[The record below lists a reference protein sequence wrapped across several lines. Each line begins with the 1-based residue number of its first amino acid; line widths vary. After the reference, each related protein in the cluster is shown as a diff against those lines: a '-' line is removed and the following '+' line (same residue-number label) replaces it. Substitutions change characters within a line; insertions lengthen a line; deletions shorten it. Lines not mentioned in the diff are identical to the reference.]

1 MYMDRRSFL
10 KRSAVVAAVA
20 AVAAYQWSGASRLLA
35 KDNTASK
42 GNNKQSNSV
51 IDDKNYRHLMGL
63 GFS

>member
-10 KRSAVVAAVA
+10 KRSAAVA
-20 AVAAYQWSGASRLLA
+20 TVAAYQWSGASRLLA